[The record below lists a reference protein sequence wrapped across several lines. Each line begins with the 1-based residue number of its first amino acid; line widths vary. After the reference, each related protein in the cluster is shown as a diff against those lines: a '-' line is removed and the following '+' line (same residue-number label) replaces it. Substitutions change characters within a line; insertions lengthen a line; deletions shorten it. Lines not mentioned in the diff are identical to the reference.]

1 MILSSPLTYRL
12 LQSFIYED
20 GTNNHGKNDDTTKS

>member
-1 MILSSPLTYRL
+1 MISSSLLTYRH

-20 GTNNHGKNDDTTKS
+20 GTKKHGKNDDVTKF

>member
-1 MILSSPLTYRL
+1 MISSSPLTYRL

-20 GTNNHGKNDDTTKS
+20 GKNHGKNDDATKS